1 MRAVVRRSGQLVCD
15 EISQPTPGPGQ
26 TLVKTLLCG
35 ICGSDLHA
43 LHYLD
48 HMVAL
53 AKKAGGSDRMNPA
66 ADMVFGHEF
75 VAEVIEH
82 GPAGGRFKAGTRV
95 VSVPMTFGPQ
105 GFEAIGYSNNFPG
118 GFAEYMALTE
128 AMLLEVPNGLAT
140 DLAAL
145 TEPMAVGAHA
155 VEQADLEAGSASLVL
170 GCGPVGLAVIAA
182 LKLRGHGPIIAADFS
197 PARRRL
203 AEKLG
208 ADVVVDPA
216 EGSPHLKW
224 ADFGVPS
231 SMMEH
236 AMARMA
242 GQLKGRSI
250 VFECVGAPGVLQSVI
265 EGCPPGSQI
274 LVAGVCMEP
283 DKIEP
288 SLCINKQLDLKFV
301 LGYTPEEFAATLHDI
316 AEGRL
321 DVAPLITGTVGLSG
335 VAKAFTDLK
344 DPEAHVK
351 ILVNPSLA

>member
-1 MRAVVRRSGQLVCD
+1 MRAVVRRAGQLVCD
-15 EISQPTPGPGQ
+15 EIGAPTPGPGQ
-26 TLVKTLLCG
+26 TVVRTLLCG

-48 HMVAL
+48 HMVEL
-53 AKKAGGSDRMNPA
+53 TRKAGGRDSMDPK

-75 VAEVIEH
+75 CAEVVEH
-82 GPAGGRFKAGTRV
+82 GPSGGRFKPGTRV
-95 VSVPMTFGPQ
+95 VSIPMTFGPN
-105 GFEAIGYSNNFPG
+105 GFEAIGYSNTFPG

-128 AMLLEVPNGLAT
+128 AMLLEVPNGLPS

-155 VEQADLEAGSASLVL
+155 VLQADLQPGSTSLVL

-224 ADFGVPS
+224 KDFGVPS
-231 SMMEH
+231 GLMEY
-236 AMARMA
+236 AMARMS
-242 GQLKGRSI
+242 GQLKGRSV

-274 LVAGVCMEP
+274 VVAGVCMEA
-283 DKIEP
+283 DRIEP
-288 SLCINKQLDLKFV
+288 SLCINKQLDLRFV
-301 LGYTPEEFAATLHDI
+301 LGYTPETFAGTLHDI

-321 DVAPLITGTVGLSG
+321 DVAPLITGRVGLSG
-335 VAKAFTDLK
+335 VAQAFKDLG

-351 ILVNPSLA
+351 ILVDPSLA